1 MIHFLNFYYHK
12 MFDLYVPLLSAFV
25 MFLLEY
31 LFLVKI
37 YKKEAVITPFRL
49 ILPPVLL
56 IVAQVITYQIQDK
69 KNKENNRINPFILF
83 FIFILV
89 KLPFTLNQ
97 YDLIEDVSLFE
108 RMMILGI
115 EAVSATLIA
124 EGILTLIR

>member
-1 MIHFLNFYYHK
+1 
-12 MFDLYVPLLSAFV
+12 

-37 YKKEAVITPFRL
+37 YKKESIVTPFRL
-49 ILPPVLL
+49 LLPPVLL
-56 IVAQVITYQIQDK
+56 IVAQMITYQIQDK

-83 FIFILV
+83 FIFILL
-89 KLPFTLNQ
+89 KLPFTFNQ
-97 YDLIEDVSLFE
+97 YDLIENISLFE

-124 EGILTLIR
+124 EGILALIQ

>member
-1 MIHFLNFYYHK
+1 
-12 MFDLYVPLLSAFV
+12 MFSIYVAIISAIV

-31 LFLVKI
+31 LFLVKV
-37 YKKEAVITPFRL
+37 YKKESILTPFRL

-56 IVAQVITYQIQDK
+56 VFAQILTYQIQDE
-69 KNKENNRINPFILF
+69 KNKENDRINPFILF

-97 YDLIEDVSLFE
+97 FDLIEDVPIFE

-124 EGILTLIR
+124 EGIVAFIR

>member
-1 MIHFLNFYYHK
+1 